1 MPRISNYHGHIYLCR
16 HATGTIEEYVQRA
29 IDTNLEEIGISDHIP
44 YEDELCVLLNSRRM
58 SVDEFYNVYLP
69 ELNRI
74 KEVYKDQIT
83 LLRAAEIEY
92 YDQYASYLPKIR
104 SLVDYLVLGQHEIY
118 ANNAYKSVYSRDF
131 NQSDLVVYK
140 DMVIKALETGCF
152 KILAHPDL
160 FMFRYNPFD
169 SVCAQISKEIIEA
182 CDKNNVYMEINA
194 NGIRRCIVKGIDYLD
209 EDNYQYPY
217 PDFWDLVHDYQKD
230 HPSLKVIIN
239 DDCHEVSALNDS
251 ATLAAYKFAEN
262 HKIVITDK
270 IDF

>member
-1 MPRISNYHGHIYLCR
+1 MTLLKLQVQGI
-16 HATGTIEEYVQRA
+16 ATAPAARKLVIKRSTITRA
-29 IDTNLEEIGISDHIP
+29 SFDIHRSTSLKVATFN
-44 YEDELCVLLNSRRM
+44 
-58 SVDEFYNVYLP
+58 VDGLPVYLNAGSMIADVVRDKVP
-69 ELNRI
+69 GI
-74 KEVYKDQIT
+74 K
-83 LLRAAEIEY
+83 
-92 YDQYASYLPKIR
+92 
-104 SLVDYLVLGQHEIY
+104 VD
-118 ANNAYKSVYSRDF
+118 
-131 NQSDLVVYK
+131 
-140 DMVIKALETGCF
+140 
-152 KILAHPDL
+152 
-160 FMFRYNPFD
+160 
-169 SVCAQISKEIIEA
+169 
-182 CDKNNVYMEINA
+182 DKNNVYMEINA